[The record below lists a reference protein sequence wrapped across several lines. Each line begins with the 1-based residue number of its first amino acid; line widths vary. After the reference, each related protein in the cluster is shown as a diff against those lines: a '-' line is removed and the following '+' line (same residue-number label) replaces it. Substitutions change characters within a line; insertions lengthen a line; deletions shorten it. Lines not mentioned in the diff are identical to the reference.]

1 MQNDKTTLRDLSI
14 FGNQGEDISSLID
27 RCTTAVGRDYL
38 RSYIR
43 KPPDT
48 YEGLLGMQDTIRW
61 WSMNAA
67 SWTGVISNGTIV
79 MLEKFYEAADSV
91 GQPPGGF
98 SMLLGN
104 LFQKFLNRNEY
115 TFIQF
120 SLAQLSDFLRGM
132 QAMAEL
138 LHTPG
143 LPRVMESEL
152 KFISRE
158 LGHPLVPELIA
169 IDKRTP
175 YKQLNRLAYRSRREL
190 KNAIQRLIL
199 HYARLDAWQ
208 GMGRATAALGW
219 TFPQL
224 HPALPVRFRA
234 SGLHHPLLSTPVSYE
249 IAFDAQQHFLL
260 LTGANMSGKTT
271 FMRSLGVAAL
281 LSHLGMGVPAATM
294 EVSFLQGV
302 ITNMHVEDNLLRGE
316 SYFFAEVQR
325 MKGTA
330 QRIVGEPPNLV
341 LMDELFKGTNVH
353 DAYECTRA
361 VVEGLLHHP
370 RHLMVLSTHIHEVA
384 HHFESRS
391 DILFAYF
398 VTTMSED
405 GSFRFRY
412 ELRPG
417 ISNDR
422 IGYRILRQE
431 GVIDLLNQAG

>member
-27 RCTTAVGRDYL
+27 RCTTAAGREYL

-43 KPPDT
+43 NPPNSF
-48 YEGLLGMQDTIRW
+48 EALKGMQAVIRW
-61 WSMNAA
+61 WSQNGNR
-67 SWTGVISNGTIV
+67 WTETISNGTIV
-79 MLEKFYEAADSV
+79 MLEKFYESADGQ
-91 GQPPGGF
+91 GQPPGDLSLIF
-98 SMLLGN
+98 GN
-104 LFQKFLNRNEY
+104 LFQRLFNRNEY

-120 SLAQLSDFLRGM
+120 SLTHLSDFLKGLK
-132 QAMAEL
+132 EL
-138 LHTPG
+138 AGLLEEDALPG
-143 LPRVMESEL
+143 VLRNEL
-152 KFISRE
+152 ELIGRE
-158 LGHPLVPELIA
+158 LAHPLVPDLIS
-169 IDKRTP
+169 ITKNTP
-175 YKQLNRLAYRSRREL
+175 YKQLSRLAFRARREL
-190 KNAIQRLIL
+190 KNAVQRLLL
-199 HYARLDAWQ
+199 HYARLDCWQ
-208 GMGRATAALGW
+208 GLGTAVRALKW
-219 TFPQL
+219 TFPEL
-224 HPALPVRFRA
+224 HPSLPVRLKA
-234 SGLHHPLLSTPVSYE
+234 NALHHPLLHTPISYD
-249 IAFDAQQHFLL
+249 IAFDEHQHFLL

-281 LSHLGMGVPAATM
+281 LSHLGMGVPADSM
-294 EVSFLQGV
+294 EISFLQGV

-325 MKGTA
+325 MKNTA
-330 QRIVGEPPNLV
+330 KRIAGEQPNLV

-361 VVEGLLHHP
+361 VVAGLLQHP

-384 HHFESRS
+384 HHFEARN

-398 VTTMSED
+398 VTSMSED
-405 GSFRFRY
+405 GAFRFTY

-431 GVIDLLNQAG
+431 GVIDLLNNVG